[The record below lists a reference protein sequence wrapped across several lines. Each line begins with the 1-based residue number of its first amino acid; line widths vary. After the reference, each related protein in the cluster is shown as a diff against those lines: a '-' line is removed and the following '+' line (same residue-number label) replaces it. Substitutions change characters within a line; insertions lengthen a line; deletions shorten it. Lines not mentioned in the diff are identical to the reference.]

1 MPTGLFVGAD
11 DCIMCNGIYNLML
24 CFLALYYTTVGTVR
38 GTICSGF
45 GPQKIY
51 VLKSYNLLYVPLN
64 KKVQR
69 TIYVWIF
76 LFFKRHLFL
85 DVHSFPP
92 FCRNK
97 YTIAGT
103 SLRIFLCNF
112 FSIFLCTSVL
122 KWTPME
128 STFKNR
134 RQQGAVQ
141 KQLNGSGKRPLRRV
155 KQEKK
160 SCQLR
165 ITCPFVASNSAAVIR
180 LSKRFLQTCEAKT
193 WNATLN

>member
-1 MPTGLFVGAD
+1 
-11 DCIMCNGIYNLML
+11 ML

-141 KQLNGSGKRPLRRV
+141 KQLNGSGKRRLRSV
-155 KQEKK
+155 KQGKI
-160 SCQLR
+160 SCQVS
-165 ITCPFVASNSAAVIR
+165 IICPFVASSYVAVGT
-180 LSKRFLQTCEAKT
+180 LKRHSSWKCEANT
-193 WNATLN
+193 SNVTLK